1 VTLGEIIEQLESCG
15 YECEAG
21 RLEDNLAWRELKEMA
36 ESEEDEYLSFK
47 TKWEA
52 RREAKKFDQLLELI
66 RRT

>member
-1 VTLGEIIEQLESCG
+1 
-15 YECEAG
+15 
-21 RLEDNLAWRELKEMA
+21 LEDNLAWRELKEMA